1 MITVPTHKHQKIPF
15 KHSKTIYV
23 FTSGR
28 VIVIVQIQSRKKKR
42 FKGLKWPLQ
51 KEPSILESSR
61 ICPILLQDL
70 MKRGVCECGGG
81 DALSCNIEQ
90 VQKLQ
95 AQVLKNLKIYPGHL
109 LERLLKQWYNT
120 VEIVNC
126 FRKSTHWLMLQKG
139 KSTNHR

>member
-70 MKRGVCECGGG
+70 MKRGVCRRCGG
-81 DALSCNIEQ
+81 DARRAGARIKPKFPPLRST
-90 VQKLQ
+90 
-95 AQVLKNLKIYPGHL
+95 LKINDL
-109 LERLLKQWYNT
+109 RLTVLWKVHTWLDGRSKHFLNSFKQSIFYLTMWWQLKD
-120 VEIVNC
+120 
-126 FRKSTHWLMLQKG
+126 L
-139 KSTNHR
+139 